1 MFNPSPFS
9 LSPPLE
15 AKACG
20 HGDPDAIVRHLRACS
35 NANGVWHSVRC
46 KAEAADSFLSG
57 RFVSTIAIAG
67 GLLALSVYW

>member
-1 MFNPSPFS
+1 MFNPSTFS
-9 LSPPLE
+9 LSPQLE
-15 AKACG
+15 TNASG
-20 HGDPDAIVRHLRACS
+20 LGDPDAIRRHLRDCS